1 MNDETEG
8 VDAEGRCRR
17 SSSKT
22 GRGSPLVHL
31 PVGLKRRYYRN
42 QEVVADMVNKS
53 AHNKRPHDAT
63 SSEVQELAN

>member
-1 MNDETEG
+1 M
-8 VDAEGRCRR
+8 RR
-17 SSSKT
+17 KGLMRKDGAGDPAVRPVEVAPWCIFRSVS
-22 GRGSPLVHL
+22 RG
-31 PVGLKRRYYRN
+31 GYYRN